1 MNSQLRQEDEV
12 STEHEL
18 SRHGRVVGESY
29 RDACERLAGQLRA
42 AETDLARAQSQ
53 RGAVLALHQRRDTDG
68 RAACGHCSI
77 VGRRGDVPVQL
88 AVTLWPCP
96 TVQALGGAA

>member
-1 MNSQLRQEDEV
+1 MAKEGHEILDPVAVLDLEIGVGSGAMVERSWQRVSRELVRLRLQ
-12 STEHEL
+12 
-18 SRHGRVVGESY
+18 R
-29 RDACERLAGQLRA
+29 ER
-42 AETDLARAQSQ
+42 
-53 RGAVLALHQRRDTDG
+53 VLALHLRRDTDG

-96 TVQALGGAA
+96 TVQALGGVS